1 MELIISMAVMV
12 IVVGAITLLMQ
23 TGTRSYSF
31 AKSELDLQ
39 MESQTLLAQM
49 NTMILEANSAHYDSE
64 NHILTLYQMESRSLP
79 ATSGSIG
86 AGDSKFVESKTVK
99 NMKFIQFDEA
109 ENKLYLYEHDHDQ
122 IKPASGGSIECSP
135 NCDLYSADALFAE
148 YIEKFDVSIEEN
160 KVTIHLGMKNG
171 KVKYEVDAT
180 TKIRNKLVTYP

>member
-49 NTMILEANSAHYDSE
+49 NTMILEANSAHYDNE
-64 NHILTLYQMESRSLP
+64 NHILTLYQIESRSLP

-86 AGDSKFVESKTVK
+86 TGDSKFIESKTVK

-160 KVTIHLGMKNG
+160 NVTIHLGMKSG